1 MPYSIRGSE
10 SVSIQ
15 VHFVSY
21 QCQHGHNF
29 LIDQSKINGHD
40 LVSYQYR
47 SEARNYQCQTNR
59 HDISSFFSTSKS
71 YQCQQ
76 GHKFLIY

>member
-1 MPYSIRGSE
+1 MHYSIRGSE

-59 HDISSFFSTSKS
+59 HDISSFFQQVRAINVNRDTS
-71 YQCQQ
+71 
-76 GHKFLIY
+76 F